1 MPIASAGNN
10 GPFIGASNLSI
21 PLHQNGPFIIDMDNI
36 PGYQGAARLSY
47 VPDTLYNIV
56 QSLSCF
62 QHNVYTLLSAHLVM
76 LKCAPRFLVQKYV
89 GESHNTPLSASFT

>member
-1 MPIASAGNN
+1 
-10 GPFIGASNLSI
+10 
-21 PLHQNGPFIIDMDNI
+21 MDNI

-56 QSLSCF
+56 RSLSCF

-76 LKCAPRFLVQKYV
+76 LKCAPRFLVQKYI
-89 GESHNTPLSASFT
+89 GESHCQRHSLDLRCFPPFPVLRTTNASL